1 MGERLKDKGAV
12 VVGGGGGIGGEIAL
26 ALAAEG
32 AKVLVNDPGGARDG
46 AGSDT
51 STTDKTVARI
61 RKMGGTAKANYA
73 SAVDFNAARE
83 IVNSCIENFGR
94 LDILVNAAGINRE
107 KMLWNMTE
115 QDWDMVLKVHLY
127 TNFNTIRWAAGI
139 MREQRR
145 GRIILTTSSAWL
157 GNIGQINY
165 AAAKGAIVSFTRS
178 AARELGGY
186 GITCNCLAPG
196 AATRMTVN
204 EEVKAGFKKRVEA
217 GVMTQETY
225 EALINMPGPEWVAP
239 MVAYLCTDEA
249 WNVNGKVFS
258 AMGDKIGI
266 YSEPVETI
274 QIYNQGNIWTLDQ
287 LLRLVPKTLL
297 AGYVNPRPP
306 EKPKEKKGV

>member
-12 VVGGGGGIGGEIAL
+12 VVGGGGGIGAEIAL

-32 AKVLVNDPGGARDG
+32 AKVIVNDPGGSRDG

-51 STTDKTVARI
+51 SHADKTVARI
-61 RKMGGTAKANYA
+61 KEKGGHAVANYA

-83 IVNSCIENFGR
+83 IVDSCLVNFGR

-107 KMLWNMTE
+107 KMLWNMTD

-145 GRIILTTSSAWL
+145 GRIILMTSSAWL

-196 AATRMTVN
+196 AATRMTMT
-204 EEVKAGFKKRVEA
+204 EEVKAGFRRRVET
-217 GVMTQETY
+217 GVMTKEAY
-225 EALINMPGPEWVAP
+225 EAFLNQPGPEWVP
-239 MVAYLCTDEA
+239 PIVTYLCTDEA

-274 QIYNQGNIWTLDQ
+274 QIFNNGNIWTLDQ
-287 LLRLVPKTLL
+287 LLDLVPKTLL
-297 AGYVNPRPP
+297 AGYINPRPP
-306 EKPKEKKGV
+306 EKPKEKKTG

>member
-12 VVGGGGGIGGEIAL
+12 VIGGGGGIGGEIAV

-32 AKVLVNDPGGARDG
+32 ARVIVNDPGGGRDG
-46 AGSDT
+46 TG
-51 STTDKTVARI
+51 TDVGTADRIIDRI
-61 RKMGGTAKANYA
+61 REQGDVAVANYA
-73 SAVDFNAARE
+73 SAVDFNAAKE
-83 IVNSCIENFGR
+83 IVYSCIEHFGR
-94 LDILVNAAGINRE
+94 LDILINSAGINRE
-107 KMLWNMTE
+107 RMLWNMTE

-127 TNFNTIRWAAGI
+127 TNFNTIRWAAGL

-145 GRIILTTSSAWL
+145 GRILLTTSSAWL

-204 EEVKAGFKKRVEA
+204 EEVKAGFKKRMEA
-217 GVMTQETY
+217 GVLTKEAY
-225 EALINMPGPEWVAP
+225 EALINMPGPEWIPPIAV
-239 MVAYLCTDEA
+239 YLCTDEA

-258 AMGDKIGI
+258 AMGDKVGI
-266 YSEPVETI
+266 YSEPVEI
-274 QIYNQGNIWTLDQ
+274 VQIFNNGKMWNVDQ
-287 LLRLVPKTLL
+287 LINLMPKTLL
-297 AGYVNPRPP
+297 TGYTNPRPP
-306 EKPKEKKGV
+306 EKPKEKNR

>member
-32 AKVLVNDPGGARDG
+32 AKVIVNDPGRARDG
-46 AGSDT
+46 TGSDM
-51 STTDKTVARI
+51 SAADKTVARI
-61 RKMGGTAKANYA
+61 KKIGVSRLPITPL
-73 SAVDFNAARE
+73 RLIITLPEE
-83 IVNSCIENFGR
+83 IVHSCIDNFGR

-107 KMLWNMTE
+107 KMLWNMTD

-145 GRIILTTSSAWL
+145 GRIILMTSSAWL

-165 AAAKGAIVSFTRS
+165 AAAKGAIVSFMRA

-196 AATRMTVN
+196 AATRMTMT
-204 EEVKAGFKKRVEA
+204 EEVKAGFKKRMEA
-217 GVMTQETY
+217 GVMSKEAY
-225 EALINMPGPEWVAP
+225 EAFINMPGPEWVP
-239 MVAYLCTDEA
+239 PIVLYLCTDEA

-266 YSEPVETI
+266 YSEPIETI
-274 QIYNQGNIWTLDQ
+274 QIFNDGKIWTLDQ
-287 LLRLVPKTLL
+287 LLKIVPKTLL
-297 AGYVNPRPP
+297 TGYVNPRPP
-306 EKPKEKKGV
+306 EPPKEKTR